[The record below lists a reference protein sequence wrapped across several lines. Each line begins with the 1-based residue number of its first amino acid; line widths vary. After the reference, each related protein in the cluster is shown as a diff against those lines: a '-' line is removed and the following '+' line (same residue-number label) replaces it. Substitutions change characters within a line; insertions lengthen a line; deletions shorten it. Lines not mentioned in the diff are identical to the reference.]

1 MAPFLLGDRVL
12 VVELTLDQVCLVGAS
27 WYVISSLPR
36 CCSIVLSSGGLEL
49 ALLGWSPVKLGARGS
64 RPAPWFVLL
73 CM

>member
-12 VVELTLDQVCLVGAS
+12 VVELRVDQVCLVGAS

-36 CCSIVLSSGGLEL
+36 YCSILLSSGGLEL
-49 ALLGWSPVKLGARGS
+49 ALLGVPPVKLGARS
-64 RPAPWFVLL
+64 ARSAPWFVLL